1 MSTGVVRPGCND
13 RDIGVSRV
21 ASTVTDMLH
30 LHHDYPSAASLLA
43 LLTLQSLADEGLPVT
58 FHGVDVVGL
67 GTSIPATLDDLA
79 AWKQHRTALADRGWD
94 LPRPRLHPMTLPAHL
109 VEALAT
115 DRGLGA
121 AWRLA
126 CAQAHW
132 LEGRD
137 LGDPDVVVDLGEG
150 VGLDRDEVASLVG
163 DRRAA
168 VVARQALIA
177 RRGDGVGGVPILEV
191 HDTMVSP
198 FMPLD
203 DLRLLAGA

>member
-1 MSTGVVRPGCND
+1 
-13 RDIGVSRV
+13 
-21 ASTVTDMLH
+21 MLH

-43 LLTLQSLADEGLPVT
+43 VLTLQSLADEGAPVT
-58 FHGVDVVGL
+58 FHGVDVLGL

-79 AWKQHRTALADRGWD
+79 EWDQHRAALAERGWD

-109 VEALAT
+109 IEALAT
-115 DRGLGA
+115 ARGLGA

-126 CAQAHW
+126 CLRAHW
-132 LEGRD
+132 FGGRD
-137 LGDPDVVVDLGEG
+137 LSSPQVLADVAEE
-150 VGLDRDEVASLVG
+150 VGLDRTDVTSLVG

-191 HDTMVSP
+191 HDTLVSP
-198 FMPLD
+198 FMSLD
-203 DLRLLAGA
+203 DLRLLAAT